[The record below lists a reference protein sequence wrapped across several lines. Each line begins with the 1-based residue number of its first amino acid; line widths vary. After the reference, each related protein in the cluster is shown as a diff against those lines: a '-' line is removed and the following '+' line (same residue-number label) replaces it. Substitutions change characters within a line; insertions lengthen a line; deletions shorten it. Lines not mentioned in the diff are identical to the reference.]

1 MLSRDLIVGSKNAYF
16 LDIAVKPRYD
26 KKKIYIKYV

>member
-1 MLSRDLIVGSKNAYF
+1 MLSRDLIAGSKNAYF

-26 KKKIYIKYV
+26 RKKYI